1 MDRATSNGRS
11 DQLRWRWLDGKASSL
26 EVLQMIGT
34 GVVPATMATIVL
46 GVLVVRILSMMLEY
60 FLKTWKDI
68 SSMGPAE

>member
-1 MDRATSNGRS
+1 
-11 DQLRWRWLDGKASSL
+11 
-26 EVLQMIGT
+26 MIGT